1 MRVIIAGVP
10 TDMADEYAARM
21 IEQGKATPAPPAPPV
36 PRAEKPKGKRKDV
49 SEHEPKNAD

>member
-21 IEQGKATPAPPAPPV
+21 IEQGKAIPAPPV